1 MVGSYLFDA
10 CMFLHIVPI
19 HVLKK
24 TPAVHYIVIIA
35 CFNCIFNALG
45 PVMNLLIIAIAVLII
60 VNIYVSFSV
69 SRCDFLEV
77 FQKIAQTIIIWLVP
91 IIGAI
96 IIFAFISSY
105 YKPSPFRDR
114 GDDQHHDGTP
124 HEAP

>member
-1 MVGSYLFDA
+1 
-10 CMFLHIVPI
+10 
-19 HVLKK
+19 
-24 TPAVHYIVIIA
+24 
-35 CFNCIFNALG
+35 
-45 PVMNLLIIAIAVLII
+45 MNLLITAIAVLII

-69 SRCDFLEV
+69 FRCDFLEV

-91 IIGAI
+91 MIGAI

-114 GDDQHHDGTP
+114 SDDQSHDGIP